1 MAIPKVFISST
12 YYDLKQERD
21 NIARFI
27 KDLGY
32 EPIMHERAGVTYTQ
46 NEPVGKRLL

>member
-32 EPIMHERAGVTYTQ
+32 ARACRSNLYSKRA
-46 NEPVGKRLL
+46 VGKRLL

>member
-12 YYDLKQERD
+12 YYDLKQESD

-27 KDLGY
+27 AY
-32 EPIMHERAGVTYTQ
+32 YARACRSNLYSKRA
-46 NEPVGKRLL
+46 VGKRLL